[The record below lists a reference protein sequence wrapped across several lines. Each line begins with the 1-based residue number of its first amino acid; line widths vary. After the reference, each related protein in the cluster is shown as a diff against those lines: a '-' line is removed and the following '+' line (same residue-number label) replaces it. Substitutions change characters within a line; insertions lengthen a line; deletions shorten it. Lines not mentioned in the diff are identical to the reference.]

1 MLIKNKLEYFKVL
14 SVMGINKIEIFQCKV
29 RLMKIKYIFIFCLL
43 FFLLH
48 GCATSDPK
56 EEIEYFNNQIAELLS
71 DEDLL
76 VIEASQLTN
85 FSWDTLCFERNGSVK
100 LKFNTDKFE
109 VVFELNF
116 KDYFIDEPYVD
127 GSLAG
132 KCISSDTQILVK
144 RKYPQYS
151 NIVEFQK
158 VN

>member
-1 MLIKNKLEYFKVL
+1 
-14 SVMGINKIEIFQCKV
+14 
-29 RLMKIKYIFIFCLL
+29 MKIKYIFIFCLL
-43 FFLLH
+43 FLLH
-48 GCATSDPK
+48 GCVTSDPK
-56 EEIEYFNNQIAELLS
+56 EKIEYFNNQIAKLLS

-76 VIEASQLTN
+76 VVEASQLTD

-100 LKFNTDKFE
+100 LKFNTDKSE

-132 KCISSDTQILVK
+132 KCISFDAQILMK